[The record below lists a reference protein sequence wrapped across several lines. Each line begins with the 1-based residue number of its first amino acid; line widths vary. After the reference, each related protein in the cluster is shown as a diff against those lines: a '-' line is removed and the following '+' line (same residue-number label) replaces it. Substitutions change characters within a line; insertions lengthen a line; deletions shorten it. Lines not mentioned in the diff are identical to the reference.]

1 MALSVPNR
9 RTQTISHMGAEGV
22 TWIGQAPFTSEPHVF
37 QNLGDGTYTHS
48 GLLAIRAAAAA
59 GVNITYKILYND
71 AVAMTGGQP
80 AEGGLTVAQI
90 AHQVSAEGAKR
101 LAIVSDDPE
110 KYPSN
115 YFPAGATV
123 HHRRELDAV
132 QKELREVKGLSV
144 LIYDQTCAAEKRR
157 RRKRGLYPDPPKR
170 IFINERVCE
179 GCGDCSVAS
188 NCVSV
193 QPLET
198 EFGRKRRI
206 DQSNCN
212 KDFSCIEG
220 FCPSFVTVHGGR
232 LRKADRA
239 ASDPAALF
247 ADLPTPATPTLDG
260 AYNILVT
267 GIGGTGVITIG
278 ALLGMAAHVDGK
290 ACSTLDFTGLS
301 QKNGAVMSHVRIA
314 PSPDDLANVRIG
326 PGNANLILGCD
337 IVVATSVPALSRAE
351 RGVTR
356 AVVNADLLPTA
367 SFVIDPD
374 IDFQAGT
381 MRDSL
386 NEAVSASDLDIL
398 DATGLATALMGDSIA
413 TNSFML
419 GFAFQRG
426 TIPLSLEAIMKAIDL
441 NGAAIEMNKLAFSW
455 GRLAAH
461 DLQRVVSAA
470 RFKNS
475 GAASVKR
482 TLDESIAFRAKFL
495 TDYQN
500 EAYSKRYLVDRA
512 RAAEAKAAPGS
523 HEFTEAFA
531 KGLFKLMAYKDE
543 YEVARLYSDGEFAK
557 ALKEQFD
564 GDASV
569 KVSLAPP
576 LLASRD
582 KVTGHLRK
590 REFGSWILQAFD
602 ILTRFKFLR
611 GTAFDP
617 FGYTS
622 ERRMERA
629 LPGEYSA
636 TIFRHL
642 DKAKPHDWAR
652 LVALAKSA
660 ELVRGYGHIKE
671 ANVAKYRQECA
682 RLESAIGQ
690 PIAQAAE

>member
-1 MALSVPNR
+1 
-9 RTQTISHMGAEGV
+9 MGAEGV
-22 TWIGQAPFTSEPHVF
+22 TWIGQAPFTSEQHVF

-48 GLLAIRAAAAA
+48 GLLALRAAAAA

-80 AEGGLTVAQI
+80 AEGGLTVSQI

-101 LAIVSDDPE
+101 LAVVSDEPE
-110 KYPSN
+110 KYPAN

-132 QKELREVKGLSV
+132 QKELRDVKGLSV

-170 IFINERVCE
+170 IFVNERVCE
-179 GCGDCSVAS
+179 GCGDCSQAS

-198 EFGRKRRI
+198 ELGRKRRI

-220 FCPSFVTVHGGR
+220 FCPSFVTVHGGK
-232 LRKADRA
+232 LRKADRSA
-239 ASDPAALF
+239 ADPKALF
-247 ADLPTPATPTLDG
+247 ADLPLPAVPALEG
-260 AYNILVT
+260 PFNILVT

-278 ALLGMAAHVDGK
+278 ALLGMAAHVEGL

-314 PSPDDLANVRIG
+314 PSPDDLATVRIA
-326 PGNANLILGCD
+326 PGGANLILGCD
-337 IVVATSVPALSRAE
+337 IVVATSIPALSRAE

-356 AVVNADLLPTA
+356 AIVNVDLLPTA
-367 SFVIDPD
+367 SFVMNPD
-374 IDFQAGT
+374 IDFEAGT
-381 MRDSL
+381 MRNSL
-386 NEAVSASDLDIL
+386 NEAVSPSDLDIL

-426 TIPLSLEAIMKAIDL
+426 TIPLSLEAIMKAIEL

-470 RFKNS
+470 RFKSS
-475 GAASVKR
+475 GAAPVKR
-482 TLDESIAFRAKFL
+482 TLDEAIAFRAKFL
-495 TDYQN
+495 ADYQN
-500 EAYSKRYLVDRA
+500 EAYSARYLAQVERV
-512 RAAEAKAAPGS
+512 RAAEILAAPGS
-523 HEFTEAFA
+523 LELTEAFA

-543 YEVARLYSDGEFAK
+543 YEVARLYTDGEFAR

-564 GDASV
+564 GDPGV

-576 LLASRD
+576 LFARRD
-582 KVTGHLRK
+582 KTTGHLRK
-590 REFGSWILQAFD
+590 REFGPWVFSAFKM
-602 ILTRFKFLR
+602 LARLKSLR
-611 GTAFDP
+611 GTAFDI
-617 FGYTS
+617 FGYTA

-636 TIFRHL
+636 MILGHL
-642 DKAKPHDWAR
+642 DANKPIDWLR
-652 LVALAKSA
+652 LVTLAKA
-660 ELVRGYGHIKE
+660 VEQVRGYGHIKE
-671 ANVAKYRQECA
+671 ANVVRYRAECA
-682 RLESAIGQ
+682 RLENGLGR
-690 PIAQAAE
+690 PVAAEAAE

>member
-1 MALSVPNR
+1 
-9 RTQTISHMGAEGV
+9 
-22 TWIGQAPFTSEPHVF
+22 
-37 QNLGDGTYTHS
+37 
-48 GLLAIRAAAAA
+48 
-59 GVNITYKILYND
+59 
-71 AVAMTGGQP
+71 MTGGQP
-80 AEGGLTVAQI
+80 AEGGLTVSQI

-101 LAIVSDDPE
+101 LAIVSDQPE

-115 YFPAGATV
+115 YFPSGATI

-132 QKELREVKGLSV
+132 QKELRDVKGLSV

-170 IFINERVCE
+170 VFINERVCE
-179 GCGDCSVAS
+179 GCGDCSQAS

-198 EFGRKRRI
+198 ELGRKRRI

-220 FCPSFVTVHGGR
+220 FCPSFVTVHGGK
-232 LRKADRA
+232 LRKADRTA
-239 ASDPAALF
+239 ADPSALF
-247 ADLPTPATPTLDG
+247 ADLPLPITPALEGPF
-260 AYNILVT
+260 NILVT

-314 PSPDDLANVRIG
+314 PSADDLATVRIA
-326 PGNANLILGCD
+326 PGGANLILGCD
-337 IVVATSVPALSRAE
+337 IVVATSIPALSRAE

-356 AVVNADLLPTA
+356 AIVNADLLPTA

-374 IDFQAGT
+374 IDFQAGA

-386 NEAVSASDLDIL
+386 NQAVSAGDLDIL
-398 DATGLATALMGDSIA
+398 DATGLASALMGDSIA
-413 TNSFML
+413 TNAFML

-426 TIPLSLEAIMKAIDL
+426 AIPLSLEAIMKAIEL
-441 NGAAIEMNKLAFSW
+441 NAAAIEMNKLAFSW

-470 RFKNS
+470 RFKSS
-475 GAASVKR
+475 GAAPVKR
-482 TLDESIAFRAKFL
+482 TLEETIAFRAGFL

-500 EAYSKRYLVDRA
+500 EAYSKRYLGEVERV
-512 RAAEAKAAPGS
+512 RAAEAKASPGS
-523 HEFTEAFA
+523 HDLTEAFA

-576 LLASRD
+576 LLARRD
-582 KVTGHLRK
+582 RVTGHLRK
-590 REFGSWILQAFD
+590 HEFGGWIFTAFD

-622 ERRMERA
+622 ERRTERA

-636 TIFRHL
+636 MILRHL
-642 DKAKPHDWAR
+642 DRAKPQDWPL

-671 ANVAKYRQECA
+671 VNVARYRQECA
-682 RLESAIGQ
+682 RLEATIGQ
-690 PIAQAAE
+690 PVAQAAE